1 MKQAWNSKLT
11 EVQTKAALTLY
22 GKART
27 QESVFGRMQKLIL
40 MSKSAGTIAV
50 YVSSIRRWQNYA
62 TRMNFKVGFYKVMK
76 ISIIL
81 MLEYFR
87 SFLLLRSTF
96 AFTYRHLWT
105 KKLQ

>member
-1 MKQAWNSKLT
+1 M
-11 EVQTKAALTLY
+11 ETKAALTLY

-62 TRMNFKVGFYKVMK
+62 TRMNFKVGFYKGMK

-81 MLEYFR
+81 MLTYFR
-87 SFLLLRSTF
+87 SFLLPQSTS
-96 AFTYRHLWT
+96 ACIYRHSWT
-105 KKLQ
+105 KELQ